1 MSEFALIDEIRKRCA
16 VARAETVVG
25 NGDDAATLLVP
36 AGYEL
41 VVCTDTLVAGRHFP
55 LNTRPQ
61 DIGWKALAVNLSD
74 LAAMGA
80 EPAFSLL
87 ALTLPEQDLPWLQSF
102 IDGFSEL
109 SRQHHVAL
117 LGGDMTR
124 GPLSVTVTALGFV
137 PAGHARCRRGAKPG
151 DVIAVCG
158 NLGCAAAALNYLQD
172 HPDCGRSESLDLNL
186 EAHRW
191 VQQLDRPNPQVAQ
204 GQVLRDAVSS
214 MIDISDGLAADLG
227 HILAASA
234 VGAEVELAQIPGWVT
249 LSAASDR
256 AMATEQVLHGG
267 DDYVLLVTLSPER
280 FDALRTAV
288 AQSGAQLS
296 KLGRITEGSSITLID
311 PDGKRESLP
320 TRGWDHF
327 A

>member
-25 NGDDAATLLVP
+25 NGDDAATLMVP
-36 AGYEL
+36 PGCEL

-80 EPAFSLL
+80 EPAFALM
-87 ALTLPEQDLPWLQSF
+87 ALTLPEHDLPWLQNF

-109 SRQHHVAL
+109 AREHRVAL
-117 LGGDMTR
+117 IGGDMTR

-137 PAGHARCRRGAKPG
+137 PAGQARCRRGAQVG

-158 NLGCAAAALNYLQD
+158 DLGSAAAALHYLKD
-172 HPDCGRSESLDLNL
+172 HPDCGRGESLELNI

-191 VQQLDRPNPQVAQ
+191 VQQLDRPHPQVAQ

-227 HILAASA
+227 HILSASA
-234 VGAEVELAQIPGWVT
+234 VAAEIELGQIPGWAA
-249 LSAASDR
+249 LSEATNI
-256 AMATEQVLHGG
+256 AMATDQVLHGG
-267 DDYVLLVTLSPER
+267 DDYVLLVTVRPER
-280 FDALRTAV
+280 FDALVVAV
-288 AQSGAQLS
+288 AQSGARLS
-296 KLGRITEGSSITLID
+296 KIGCITAGSGITLID
-311 PDGKRESLP
+311 PDGKRGSLP